1 MSFVILILK
10 TKMAFK
16 MAFKIFLKKNQK
28 QNPPTNPFLL
38 GGDTGLNISIFFSV
52 SYLVIYDYFV
62 IIYIK
67 QYQMN
72 DIKQLHISFKPMLT
86 RTCNY
91 F

>member
-10 TKMAFK
+10 TKMA
-16 MAFKIFLKKNQK
+16 AQAIQNFLKKNQK

-38 GGDTGLNISIFFSV
+38 GGETGLNISIFFSV
-52 SYLVIYDYFV
+52 SYLVIDDYFV

-72 DIKQLHISFKPMLT
+72 DIKQLHTMYIFQT
-86 RTCNY
+86 HAN
-91 F
+91 

>member
-10 TKMAFK
+10 TKMAGQAIQNF
-16 MAFKIFLKKNQK
+16 FLKKSKTKSTHQ
-28 QNPPTNPFLL
+28 PIPF
-38 GGDTGLNISIFFSV
+38 GGETGLNISIFFSV
-52 SYLVIYDYFV
+52 SYMVIYDYFV